1 MTYRVITWGTG
12 NVGAYAVRAV
22 VNHPELELIGH
33 IVSSEAKAGRDVA
46 ELAEL
51 DAPTGVIATDDVD
64 AALALGPDCVIY
76 TAHSETRMIEAAEYQ
91 AKCLRQGINVVSSS
105 LFMLQYPDNPA
116 VSFLADPVRAACTE
130 GGTTCFNNGIDPGF
144 ANDTMPLVFTGL
156 SEHWSSVRMREVI
169 NYATYEQEHTIREVM
184 GFGYPVDHD
193 VMMFQ
198 PGMLS
203 LGWGG
208 AVWSVAAGLG
218 LKLDRVYEVH
228 ERLPLAEDV
237 ENGMGVFKAGTTG
250 AMRFEVRGEVDGRDA
265 IVLEHVTR
273 ITDDIAP
280 DWPKGRGYQVII
292 EGEPRMEITMNME
305 DRHGDH
311 AVAGVIQ
318 TATAIVNAV
327 PAVVEHAPGMVA
339 ALDLPKITARGLY
352 RPDAVETSGEAL
364 AATGS

>member
-1 MTYRVITWGTG
+1 VSYRIVTWGTG

-22 VNHPELELIGH
+22 LNHPELELVAH
-33 IVSSEAKAGRDVA
+33 IVSSDDKSGRDVGDLIGLGA
-46 ELAEL
+46 A
-51 DAPTGVIATDDVD
+51 TGITATADIE
-64 AALALGPDCVIY
+64 AALALQPDCVVY
-76 TAHSETRMIEAAEYQ
+76 TAHSETRMLEAAEDQ
-91 AKCLRQGINVVSSS
+91 ARCLRAGINVVSSS
-105 LFMLQYPDNPA
+105 LFMLQYPDNPDVA
-116 VSFLADPVRAACTE
+116 FLADPIREACTE

-156 SEHWSSVRMREVI
+156 SEHWTSVRMREVI

-184 GFGYPVDHD
+184 GFGYPVDHGA
-193 VMMFQ
+193 MMFQ

-208 AVWSVAAGLG
+208 AVRSVAAGLG
-218 LKLDRVYEVH
+218 VELDRVYEVH
-228 ERLPLAEDV
+228 ERLPLDKTV
-237 ENGMGVFKAGTTG
+237 ENAMGIFEAGTTG
-250 AMRFEVRGEVDGRDA
+250 AMRFEVRGEINGRDA

-273 ITDDIAP
+273 IADDIAP
-280 DWPKGRGYQVII
+280 HWPQGKGYRVII
-292 EGEPRMEITMNME
+292 EGEPRMEISMDME

-327 PAVVEHAPGMVA
+327 PAVVEYAPGMVA

-352 RPDAVETSGEAL
+352 KPAIQAPAAEA
-364 AATGS
+364 

>member
-1 MTYRVITWGTG
+1 MTLRVVTWGTG
-12 NVGAYAVRAV
+12 NVGRYAVRAV
-22 VNHPELELIGH
+22 LGHPELNLVGH
-33 IVSSEAKAGRDVA
+33 IVSSAEKAGRDVA
-46 ELAEL
+46 ELAGLEGQV
-51 DAPTGVIATDDVD
+51 GVIATDDVD
-64 AALALGPDCVIY
+64 AALALAPDCVVY
-76 TAHSETRMIEAAEYQ
+76 TAHSETRMMEAAQDQ
-91 AKCLRQGINVVSSS
+91 ARCLRAGVNVVSSS
-105 LFMLQYPDNPA
+105 LFMLQYPDSPDIA
-116 VSFLADPVRAACTE
+116 FLADPLKEACIE

-156 SEHWSSVRMREVI
+156 SEYWSSVRMREVI

-193 VMMFQ
+193 CMLFQ

-208 AVWSVAAGLG
+208 SVRSVAAGLG
-218 LKLDRVYEVH
+218 VELERVYEVH
-228 ERLPLAEDV
+228 ERLPLSADV

-250 AMRFEVRGEVDGRDA
+250 AMRFEVRGVVNGRDA

-273 ITDDIAP
+273 LTDDIAP
-280 DWPKGRGYQVII
+280 DWPKGKGYRVII
-292 EGEPRMEITMNME
+292 EGEPRMEVTMDME

-327 PAVVEHAPGMVA
+327 PAVVAHMPGMVS
-339 ALDLPKITARGLY
+339 ALDLPKITGRGLY
-352 RPDAVETSGEAL
+352 RPG
-364 AATGS
+364 

>member
-1 MTYRVITWGTG
+1 MPYRVITWGTG

-33 IVSSEAKAGRDVA
+33 IVSSADKSGRDVG
-46 ELAEL
+46 ELAGL
-51 DAPTGVIATDDVD
+51 GHSTGVLATQDVD
-64 AALALGPDCVIY
+64 AALALKPDCVVY
-76 TAHSETRMIEAAEYQ
+76 TAHSETRMLEAAEDQ
-91 AKCLRQGINVVSSS
+91 ARCLRAGINVVGSS
-105 LFMLQYPDNPA
+105 LFMLQYPQNPGIA
-116 VSFLADPVRAACTE
+116 FLADPLQAACE
-130 GGTTCFNNGIDPGF
+130 AGGTTCFNNGIDPGF

-156 SEHWSSVRMREVI
+156 SEYWTSVRMREVI

-193 VMMFQ
+193 CMLFQ
-198 PGMLS
+198 EGMLS

-218 LKLDRVYEVH
+218 VTLDRVYEVH
-228 ERLPLAEDV
+228 ERLPLKEDV
-237 ENGMGVFKAGTTG
+237 HNAMGEFKAGTTG
-250 AMRFEVRGEVDGRDA
+250 AMRFEVRGEIDGRDA

-280 DWPKGRGYQVII
+280 DWPQGKGYRVII
-292 EGEPRMEITMNME
+292 EGEPRMEIAMDME

-318 TATAIVNAV
+318 TATAIVNAI
-327 PAVVEHAPGMVA
+327 PAVVEHAPGLVA
-339 ALDLPKITARGLY
+339 ALDLPKITGKGLY
-352 RPDAVETSGEAL
+352 KP
-364 AATGS
+364 AA